1 MNPEHLNLLRQALP
15 FINKFKGKT
24 FVVKIGGEIAD
35 SDQTLHS
42 FCEEVALL
50 SQVGIHVVMV
60 HGGGKQAT
68 QLSKQLGIEPQ
79 MVQGRRITDEKTLD
93 VVMMVFA
100 GTINTEII
108 AALREYGAEPV
119 GISGVDGGIINA
131 VKRPPMKIKN
141 EKTGQDEVVDF
152 GHVGDIE
159 SIDPKLLEVLL
170 AADFVPVMASLGG
183 DDAGN
188 ILNINAD
195 TVASEI
201 ASALKAEKLIL
212 VTDVDGILREDKT
225 LISRA
230 TPQEIAELKKAG
242 VIRGGMMVK
251 ADSAVEA
258 LKDGVQSVHIIS
270 GKKPSTLLA
279 EVFTETGS
287 GTMIHRGVQ
296 PVKGRARKKVA
307 RPAAGK
313 VADEKAGPAKGGEEK
328 PAATAEAP
336 ANK

>member
-1 MNPEHLNLLRQALP
+1 MNTEHLDLLRQALP
-15 FINKFKGKT
+15 FINRFKNKT

-35 SDQTLHS
+35 DEATLHS

-119 GISGVDGGIINA
+119 GISGVDGGIIYA
-131 VKRPPMKIKN
+131 VKRPPQKIKN
-141 EKTGQDEVVDF
+141 EKTGVEEIIDF
-152 GHVGDIE
+152 GHVGDIQ
-159 SIDPKLLEVLL
+159 SIDPKLLQTLL

-212 VTDVDGILREDKT
+212 VTDVDGILRDDKS
-225 LISRA
+225 LISRV
-230 TPQEIAELKKAG
+230 TPQEIDELIKSN
-242 VIRGGMMVK
+242 VIRGGMVPK
-251 ADSAVEA
+251 ATSAVEA

-287 GTMIHRGVQ
+287 GTMIHRNNV
-296 PVKGRARKKVA
+296 PAKPKGRKARAKPVTP
-307 RPAAGK
+307 PAA
-313 VADEKAGPAKGGEEK
+313 P
-328 PAATAEAP
+328 AP
-336 ANK
+336 APAPQA

>member
-1 MNPEHLNLLRQALP
+1 MNPEHLGLLRQALP
-15 FINKFKGKT
+15 YINKFKNKT

-35 SDQTLHS
+35 SEATLHS

-50 SQVGIHVVMV
+50 AQVGIHVVMV

-68 QLSKQLGIEPQ
+68 ELSQQLGIEPK

-100 GTINTEII
+100 GTINTEIL
-108 AALREYGAEPV
+108 AALREYGVEAV

-131 VKRPPMKIKN
+131 IKRPPKRVVD
-141 EKTGQDEVVDF
+141 EKTGQEEMVDY

-159 SIDPKLLEVLL
+159 SVDPKLLQTLL

-195 TVASEI
+195 TVAAEI

-212 VTDVDGILREDKT
+212 VTDVDGILRSDKS
-225 LISRA
+225 LISRV
-230 TPQEIAELKKAG
+230 TPQEIDALVKEG
-242 VIRGGMMVK
+242 VIRGGMIPK
-251 ADSAVEA
+251 ANSAVEA
-258 LKDGVQSVHIIS
+258 LREGVQSVHIIS

-279 EVFTETGS
+279 EVFTNTGS
-287 GTMIHRGVQ
+287 GTMIHRD
-296 PVKGRARKKVA
+296 
-307 RPAAGK
+307 RPPN
-313 VADEKAGPAKGGEEK
+313 EFLSPES
-328 PAATAEAP
+328 
-336 ANK
+336 

>member
-1 MNPEHLNLLRQALP
+1 MNLEHLNLLRQALP
-15 FINKFKGKT
+15 FINRFKNKT

-35 SDQTLHS
+35 SDETLHS

-60 HGGGKQAT
+60 HGGGKQAS

-79 MVQGRRITDEKTLD
+79 MVQGRRITDEQTLD

-131 VKRPPMKIKN
+131 VKRPPQKIKN
-141 EKTGQDEVVDF
+141 EKTGVEEVVDF
-152 GHVGDIE
+152 GHVGDIQ
-159 SIDPKLLEVLL
+159 SIDPKLLETLL

-212 VTDVDGILREDKT
+212 VTDVEGILRDDKT
-225 LISRA
+225 LISRV
-230 TPQEIAELKKAG
+230 TPQDIDELIKSG
-242 VIRGGMMVK
+242 VIRGGMVPK
-251 ADSAVEA
+251 ALSAVEA

-287 GTMIHRGVQ
+287 GTMIHRNLL
-296 PVKGRARKKVA
+296 PVKPRGRKKA
-307 RPAAGK
+307 AAPPPAGAPS
-313 VADEKAGPAKGGEEK
+313 PAKSPDDK
-328 PAATAEAP
+328 PATAAESTP
-336 ANK
+336 SR

>member
-1 MNPEHLNLLRQALP
+1 MNPEHINLLRTALP
-15 FINKFKGKT
+15 FINRFKNKT

-50 SQVGIHVVMV
+50 AQVGIRVVMV
-60 HGGGKQAT
+60 HGGGKQAS
-68 QLSKQLGIEPQ
+68 QLSKQLGIETQ
-79 MVQGRRITDEKTLD
+79 MVGGRRITDEKTLD

-100 GTINTEII
+100 GQINTEII

-131 VKRPPMKIKN
+131 VKRPPQKVRN
-141 EKTGQDEVVDF
+141 EKTGQEEVVDF

-183 DDAGN
+183 DDSGN

-212 VTDVDGILREDKT
+212 VTDVEGILREDKS

-230 TPQEIAELKKAG
+230 TPQEIAELKKSG

-258 LKDGVQSVHIIS
+258 LKDGVGSVHIIS

-279 EVFTETGS
+279 EVFTEVGS
-287 GTMIHRGVQ
+287 GTMIHRGIQ
-296 PVKGRARKKVA
+296 PVKGRSRKKVV
-307 RPAAGK
+307 RPAGA
-313 VADEKAGPAKGGEEK
+313 AKNGEHK
-328 PAATAEAP
+328 TAEDKSAAESP
-336 ANK
+336 ATK

>member
-1 MNPEHLNLLRQALP
+1 MNTEDLGLLRQALP
-15 FINKFKGKT
+15 FINRFKNKT

-35 SDQTLHS
+35 DEATLHS

-68 QLSKQLGIEPQ
+68 QLSQQLGIEPK

-100 GTINTEII
+100 GTINTEIL
-108 AALREYGAEPV
+108 AALREYGAEAV

-131 VKRPPMKIKN
+131 VKRPPKKVVD
-141 EKTGQDEVVDF
+141 EKTGQEEMVDY

-159 SIDPKLLEVLL
+159 SIDPKLLQTLL

-212 VTDVDGILREDKT
+212 VTDVEGILRDDKS
-225 LISRA
+225 LISRV
-230 TPQEIAELKKAG
+230 TPQEIDELIKSG
-242 VIRGGMMVK
+242 VIRGGMVPK
-251 ADSAVEA
+251 AQSAVEA
-258 LKDGVQSVHIIS
+258 LKDGVQSVHIIT

-287 GTMIHRGVQ
+287 GTMIHRNV
-296 PVKGRARKKVA
+296 PVAKPRTRKRRDPGA
-307 RPAAGK
+307 PGK
-313 VADEKAGPAKGGEEK
+313 DASPPGG
-328 PAATAEAP
+328 
-336 ANK
+336 N

>member
-1 MNPEHLNLLRQALP
+1 MNPEHVDLLRTALP
-15 FINKFKGKT
+15 FINRFKNKT

-35 SDQTLHS
+35 DEATLHR

-79 MVQGRRITDEKTLD
+79 IVQGRRITDEKALD

-131 VKRPPMKIKN
+131 VKRPPVKMKN
-141 EKTGQDEVVDF
+141 EKTGVEEIIDF
-152 GHVGDIE
+152 GHVGDIH

-195 TVASEI
+195 TVAAEI

-212 VTDVDGILREDKT
+212 VTDVDGILREDKS

-230 TPQEIAELKKAG
+230 TPQEIDDLKKSG

-287 GTMIHRGVQ
+287 GTMIHRNNGQ
-296 PVKGRARKKVA
+296 
-307 RPAAGK
+307 
-313 VADEKAGPAKGGEEK
+313 PAKGRGRKSRAK
-328 PAATAEAP
+328 PVTAPEARP
-336 ANK
+336 TSETSPPGGN

>member
-15 FINKFKGKT
+15 FINRFKNKT

-35 SDQTLHS
+35 DEKTLHS

-93 VVMMVFA
+93 VVLMVFA

-131 VKRPPMKIKN
+131 VKRPPQKIKN
-141 EKTGQDEVVDF
+141 EKTGQEEVIDF

-170 AADFVPVMASLGG
+170 AADFVPVVASLGG
-183 DDAGN
+183 DDSGN

-212 VTDVDGILREDKT
+212 VTDVDGILRDDKS
-225 LISRA
+225 LISRV
-230 TPQEIAELKKAG
+230 TPQEIDELVKAG
-242 VIRGGMMVK
+242 TIRGGMVPK
-251 ADSAVEA
+251 ATSAVEA

-270 GKKPSTLLA
+270 GKKPSTLMA

-287 GTMIHRGVQ
+287 GTMIYRNHSQ
-296 PVKGRARKKVA
+296 LEKKPRARKKVRPA
-307 RPAAGK
+307 PAAG
-313 VADEKAGPAKGGEEK
+313 EGSK
-328 PAATAEAP
+328 PASAP
-336 ANK
+336 APAPAPETAPK

>member
-1 MNPEHLNLLRQALP
+1 MNPEHLNLLRTALP
-15 FINKFKGKT
+15 FINRFKNKT

-35 SDQTLHS
+35 DEKTLHS

-50 SQVGIHVVMV
+50 AQVGIRVVMV

-79 MVQGRRITDEKTLD
+79 VIGGRRITDEKTLD

-141 EKTGQDEVVDF
+141 
-152 GHVGDIE
+152 
-159 SIDPKLLEVLL
+159 DPKLLEVLL

-212 VTDVDGILREDKT
+212 VTDVEGILRDDKS

-230 TPQEIAELKKAG
+230 TPDEIADLKKSN
-242 VIRGGMMVK
+242 VIRGGMAVK

-258 LKDGVQSVHIIS
+258 LKDGVSSVHIIS

-287 GTMIHRGVQ
+287 GTMIYRNNGQLEKKPRV
-296 PVKGRARKKVA
+296 RKKA
-307 RPAAGK
+307 HKAPA
-313 VADEKAGPAKGGEEK
+313 PASA
-328 PAATAEAP
+328 PAPAPTAEGTP
-336 ANK
+336 K

>member
-1 MNPEHLNLLRQALP
+1 
-15 FINKFKGKT
+15 
-24 FVVKIGGEIAD
+24 
-35 SDQTLHS
+35 
-42 FCEEVALL
+42 
-50 SQVGIHVVMV
+50 
-60 HGGGKQAT
+60 
-68 QLSKQLGIEPQ
+68 
-79 MVQGRRITDEKTLD
+79 
-93 VVMMVFA
+93 MVFA

-141 EKTGQDEVVDF
+141 DKTGLEEIVDF

-212 VTDVDGILREDKT
+212 VTDVEGILRDDKS

-230 TPQEIAELKKAG
+230 TPDEIADLKKSN
-242 VIRGGMMVK
+242 VIRGGMAVK

-258 LKDGVQSVHIIS
+258 LKDGVSSVHIIS

-287 GTMIHRGVQ
+287 GTMIYRNNGQLEKKPRV
-296 PVKGRARKKVA
+296 RKKA
-307 RPAAGK
+307 HKAPA
-313 VADEKAGPAKGGEEK
+313 PASA
-328 PAATAEAP
+328 PAPAPTAEGTP
-336 ANK
+336 K

>member
-1 MNPEHLNLLRQALP
+1 MNPEHLGLLRQALP
-15 FINKFKGKT
+15 YINRFKNKT

-35 SDQTLHS
+35 TEETLHS

-50 SQVGIHVVMV
+50 AQVGIHVVMV

-68 QLSKQLGIEPQ
+68 ELSQQLGIEPK
-79 MVQGRRITDEKTLD
+79 MIQGRRVTDEKTLD

-100 GTINTEII
+100 GTINTEIL
-108 AALREYGAEPV
+108 AALREYGVEAV

-131 VKRPPMKIKN
+131 VKRPPKKVVD
-141 EKTGQDEVVDF
+141 EKTGQEQMVDY

-159 SIDPKLLEVLL
+159 SIDTKLLTTLL

-201 ASALKAEKLIL
+201 ASALHAEKLIL
-212 VTDVDGILREDKT
+212 VTDVEGILRADKT
-225 LISRA
+225 LISRV
-230 TPQEIAELKKAG
+230 TPAEIDQLVKEG
-242 VIRGGMMVK
+242 VIRGGMIPK
-251 ADSAVEA
+251 AQSAVEA
-258 LKDGVQSVHIIS
+258 LKDGVQTVHIIS
-270 GKKPSTLLA
+270 GKKSSTLLA

-287 GTMIHRGVQ
+287 GTMIHRGIV
-296 PVKGRARKKVA
+296 PATKPRTRK
-307 RPAAGK
+307 RREPAA
-313 VADEKAGPAKGGEEK
+313 PAQEGSPPGG
-328 PAATAEAP
+328 
-336 ANK
+336 N

>member
-1 MNPEHLNLLRQALP
+1 MNPEHLGLLRQALP
-15 FINKFKGKT
+15 FINKFKNKT

-35 SDQTLHS
+35 SEATLHS

-50 SQVGIHVVMV
+50 AQVGIHVVMV

-68 QLSKQLGIEPQ
+68 ELSQQLGIEPK
-79 MVQGRRITDEKTLD
+79 MIQGRRVTDEKTLD

-100 GTINTEII
+100 GTINTEIL
-108 AALREYGAEPV
+108 AALREYGAEAV

-131 VKRPPMKIKN
+131 VKRPPQKIKN
-141 EKTGQDEVVDF
+141 DKTGQDEVVDF

-212 VTDVDGILREDKT
+212 VTDVEGILRDDKS
-225 LISRA
+225 LISRV
-230 TPQEIAELKKAG
+230 TPSEIDELAKSG
-242 VIRGGMMVK
+242 VIRGGMVPK
-251 ADSAVEA
+251 AMSAVEA

-270 GKKPSTLLA
+270 GKNPSTLLA
-279 EVFTETGS
+279 EGFTETGS
-287 GTMIHRGVQ
+287 GTMIHRNLQ
-296 PVKGRARKKVA
+296 PVKGRGRKKPVA
-307 RPAAGK
+307 
-313 VADEKAGPAKGGEEK
+313 KASSAQAQIPGF
-328 PAATAEAP
+328 AP
-336 ANK
+336 APSTETPAPK

>member
-1 MNPEHLNLLRQALP
+1 MNLEHLNLLRQALP
-15 FINKFKGKT
+15 FINRFKNKT

-50 SQVGIHVVMV
+50 AQVGIHVVMV

-68 QLSKQLGIEPQ
+68 QLSKQLGIETQ
-79 MVQGRRITDEKTLD
+79 MVGGRRITDEKTLD

-108 AALREYGAEPV
+108 AALREYGAEAV

-131 VKRPPMKIKN
+131 VKRPPMKVHN
-141 EKTGQDEVVDF
+141 DKTGQDEMVDF

-183 DDAGN
+183 DDKGS

-212 VTDVDGILREDKT
+212 VTDVDGILREDKS

-230 TPQEIAELKKAG
+230 TPQEIADLKKAG
-242 VIRGGMMVK
+242 VIKGGMMVK

-296 PVKGRARKKVA
+296 PVKGRNRKKVV
-307 RPAAGK
+307 R
-313 VADEKAGPAKGGEEK
+313 
-328 PAATAEAP
+328 PAATAKNGDDKPKTAEDKP
-336 ANK
+336 AAETPATK

>member
-15 FINKFKGKT
+15 FINRFKNKT

-35 SDQTLHS
+35 TDQTLHS

-50 SQVGIHVVMV
+50 SQVGIRVVVV

-68 QLSKQLGIEPQ
+68 QLSKQLGIETQ
-79 MVQGRRITDEKTLD
+79 MIGGRRITDEKTLD

-100 GTINTEII
+100 GQINTEII

-131 VKRPPMKIKN
+131 VKRPPQKVRN
-141 EKTGQDEVVDF
+141 EKTGQEEIVDF

-183 DDAGN
+183 DDKGN

-212 VTDVDGILREDKT
+212 VTDVDGILRDDKS
-225 LISRA
+225 LISRV
-230 TPQEIAELKKAG
+230 TPQEIDELVKSG
-242 VIRGGMMVK
+242 VIRGGMVPK
-251 ADSAVEA
+251 ATSAVEA

-270 GKKPSTLLA
+270 GKKSSTLLA

-287 GTMIHRGVQ
+287 GTMIHRNVQ
-296 PVKGRARKKVA
+296 PVKGRSRKKVV
-307 RPAAGK
+307 RPPAAG
-313 VADEKAGPAKGGEEK
+313 AKNGEEK
-328 PAATAEAP
+328 PAPAAEPAAP
-336 ANK
+336 K

>member
-1 MNPEHLNLLRQALP
+1 MNTEHLGLLRQALP
-15 FINKFKGKT
+15 YINKFKNKT

-35 SDQTLHS
+35 SEATLHS

-50 SQVGIHVVMV
+50 AQVGIHVVMV

-68 QLSKQLGIEPQ
+68 ELSQQLGIEPK
-79 MVQGRRITDEKTLD
+79 MIQGRRVTDEKTLD

-100 GTINTEII
+100 GTINTEIL
-108 AALREYGAEPV
+108 AALREYGAEAV

-131 VKRPPMKIKN
+131 VKRPPKKVMN
-141 EKTGQDEVVDF
+141 EKTGQEEVVDY

-159 SIDPKLLEVLL
+159 SIDPKLLETLL

-195 TVASEI
+195 TVAAEI
-201 ASALKAEKLIL
+201 AAALKAEKLIL
-212 VTDVDGILREDKT
+212 VTDVDGILRDDKS
-225 LISRA
+225 LISRV
-230 TPQEIAELKKAG
+230 TPQEIDELIKSN
-242 VIRGGMMVK
+242 VIRGGMVPK
-251 ADSAVEA
+251 ATSAVEA

-270 GKKPSTLLA
+270 GKRSSTLLA

-287 GTMIHRGVQ
+287 GTMIHRPNLPAKPRGRKSRAK
-296 PVKGRARKKVA
+296 PVAPA
-307 RPAAGK
+307 PAA
-313 VADEKAGPAKGGEEK
+313 
-328 PAATAEAP
+328 AP
-336 ANK
+336 APETAPR

>member
-1 MNPEHLNLLRQALP
+1 MNPEHLNLLRTALP
-15 FINKFKGKT
+15 FINRFKNKT

-50 SQVGIHVVMV
+50 AQVGIRVVMV
-60 HGGGKQAT
+60 HGGGKQAS

-79 MVQGRRITDEKTLD
+79 MIQGRRITDEKTLD

-100 GTINTEII
+100 GQINTEII

-131 VKRPPMKIKN
+131 VKRPPVKVLN
-141 EKTGQDEVVDF
+141 EKTKQEELVDF

-183 DDAGN
+183 DDSGN

-212 VTDVDGILREDKT
+212 VTDVDGILREDKS

-230 TPQEIAELKKAG
+230 TPQEIAELKKSG
-242 VIRGGMMVK
+242 VIRGGMLVK

-258 LKDGVQSVHIIS
+258 LKDGVGSVHIIS

-279 EVFTETGS
+279 EVFTEVGS
-287 GTMIHRGVQ
+287 GTMIHRGIQ
-296 PVKGRARKKVA
+296 PVKGRSRKKVV
-307 RPAAGK
+307 RP
-313 VADEKAGPAKGGEEK
+313 AGPAKNGEHKAAEDK
-328 PAATAEAP
+328 PAAESDR
-336 ANK
+336 KSVV

>member
-15 FINKFKGKT
+15 FINRFKNKT

-50 SQVGIHVVMV
+50 SQVGIRVVMV

-68 QLSKQLGIEPQ
+68 QLSKQLGIETQ
-79 MVQGRRITDEKTLD
+79 MVGGRRITDEKTLD

-100 GTINTEII
+100 GQINTEII

-131 VKRPPMKIKN
+131 VKRPPMKVKN
-141 EKTGQDEVVDF
+141 EKTGHEEIVDF

-159 SIDPKLLEVLL
+159 SIDSKLLEVLL

-183 DDAGN
+183 DDKGN

-212 VTDVDGILREDKT
+212 VTDVEGILRDDKS
-225 LISRA
+225 LISRV
-230 TPQEIAELKKAG
+230 TPDEIRDLIKSG
-242 VIRGGMMVK
+242 VIRGGMVPK
-251 ADSAVEA
+251 AESAVEA

-270 GKKPSTLLA
+270 GKKASTLMA

-287 GTMIHRGVQ
+287 GTMIHRGIQ
-296 PVKGRARKKVA
+296 HVKGRSRKKVV
-307 RPAAGK
+307 R
-313 VADEKAGPAKGGEEK
+313 
-328 PAATAEAP
+328 PAATAKNGDAAKAAEDKPAP
-336 ANK
+336 AAEQAAPK

>member
-1 MNPEHLNLLRQALP
+1 MDLENLGLLRQALP
-15 FINKFKGKT
+15 YINKFKNKT

-35 SDQTLHS
+35 DEAILHS

-50 SQVGIHVVMV
+50 SQVGIRVVMV

-68 QLSKQLGIEPQ
+68 QLSEQLGIVPKI
-79 MVQGRRITDEKTLD
+79 VQGRRVTDEKALD

-100 GTINTEII
+100 GTINTEIL
-108 AALREYGAEPV
+108 AALREYGAEAV

-131 VKRPPMKIKN
+131 VKRPPKKMIN
-141 EKTGQDEVVDF
+141 EKTGLEEVVDF

-159 SIDPKLLEVLL
+159 SVDPKLLQTLL

-201 ASALKAEKLIL
+201 ASVLKAEKLFL
-212 VTDVDGILREDKT
+212 VTDVDGILRADKT
-225 LISRA
+225 LISRV
-230 TPQEIAELKKAG
+230 TPNEIDRLIAEG
-242 VIRGGMMVK
+242 VIKGGMVPK
-251 ADSAVEA
+251 AQSAVEA

-270 GKKPSTLLA
+270 GKKRSTLLA
-279 EVFTETGS
+279 EVFTDTGS
-287 GTMIHRGVQ
+287 GTMIHRNG
-296 PVKGRARKKVA
+296 G
-307 RPAAGK
+307 AA
-313 VADEKAGPAKGGEEK
+313 
-328 PAATAEAP
+328 
-336 ANK
+336 

>member
-1 MNPEHLNLLRQALP
+1 MNAEHLNLLRTALP
-15 FINKFKGKT
+15 FINRFKNKT

-42 FCEEVALL
+42 FCEEVALI

-68 QLSKQLGIEPQ
+68 QLSKQLGIETQ
-79 MVQGRRITDEKTLD
+79 IVGGRRITDEKTLD

-100 GTINTEII
+100 GQINTEII

-131 VKRPPMKIKN
+131 VKRPPQKVHN
-141 EKTGQDEVVDF
+141 DKTGQDELVDF

-212 VTDVDGILREDKT
+212 VTDVEGILREDKT

-230 TPQEIAELKKAG
+230 TPEEIAELKKSG

-270 GKKPSTLLA
+270 GKKSSTLLA

-287 GTMIHRGVQ
+287 GTMIHRGIL
-296 PVKGRARKKVA
+296 PVKGRRRKKVV
-307 RPAAGK
+307 PAAPK
-313 VADEKAGPAKGGEEK
+313 NGEEK
-328 PAATAEAP
+328 APKTPEDKTAPESTP
-336 ANK
+336 TR

>member
-15 FINKFKGKT
+15 FISRFKNKI

-35 SDQTLHS
+35 NEATLHS
-42 FCEEVALL
+42 FAEEVALL
-50 SQVGIHVVMV
+50 YQVGIRVVMV
-60 HGGGKQAT
+60 HGGGKQAS

-93 VVMMVFA
+93 IVMMVFA
-100 GTINTEII
+100 GTINTEIL
-108 AALREYGAEPV
+108 AALREYGAEAV

-131 VKRPPMKIKN
+131 VKRPPQKVRN
-141 EKTGQDEVVDF
+141 EKTGVEEVVDF

-159 SIDPKLLEVLL
+159 SIDPKLLETLL

-212 VTDVDGILREDKT
+212 VTDVEGILRDDKS
-225 LISRA
+225 LISRV
-230 TPQEIAELKKAG
+230 TPTEIDELIKSG
-242 VIRGGMMVK
+242 VIRGGMVPK
-251 ADSAVEA
+251 AMSAVEA

-287 GTMIHRGVQ
+287 GTMIHRNVQ
-296 PVKGRARKKVA
+296 
-307 RPAAGK
+307 
-313 VADEKAGPAKGGEEK
+313 PAKGRSRKK
-328 PAATAEAP
+328 PVAKAAPAPAPAPTTEAP
-336 ANK
+336 AAK

>member
-1 MNPEHLNLLRQALP
+1 MNLEHLNLLRQALP
-15 FINKFKGKT
+15 FINRFKNKT

-35 SDQTLHS
+35 SDATLHS

-79 MVQGRRITDEKTLD
+79 MVQGRRITDEQTLD

-131 VKRPPMKIKN
+131 VKRPPQKIKN
-141 EKTGQDEVVDF
+141 EKTGVEEIVDF
-152 GHVGDIE
+152 GHVGDIQ
-159 SIDPKLLEVLL
+159 SIDPKLLETLL

-212 VTDVDGILREDKT
+212 ITDVDGILRDDKT
-225 LISRA
+225 LISRV
-230 TPQEIAELKKAG
+230 TPQEIDELIKSG
-242 VIRGGMMVK
+242 VIRGGMVPK
-251 ADSAVEA
+251 ATSAVEA

-287 GTMIHRGVQ
+287 GTMIHRNLV
-296 PVKGRARKKVA
+296 PVKARGRKKA
-307 RPAAGK
+307 AAATPPSAPSPAKASDDKPAPAA
-313 VADEKAGPAKGGEEK
+313 ESTP
-328 PAATAEAP
+328 TR
-336 ANK
+336 

>member
-1 MNPEHLNLLRQALP
+1 MNPEHVNLLRQALP
-15 FINKFKGKT
+15 FINKFKNKT

-35 SDQTLHS
+35 DEKTLHS

-131 VKRPPMKIKN
+131 VKRPPQKIKN
-141 EKTGQDEVVDF
+141 EKTGQEEVVDF

-212 VTDVDGILREDKT
+212 VTDVDGILRDDKS
-225 LISRA
+225 LISRV
-230 TPQEIAELKKAG
+230 TPQEIDDLVKAN
-242 VIRGGMMVK
+242 VIRGGMVPK
-251 ADSAVEA
+251 ATSAVEA

-279 EVFTETGS
+279 EVFTENGS
-287 GTMIHRGVQ
+287 GTMIHRNNGQ
-296 PVKGRARKKVA
+296 LEKKSRTRKKAHKV
-307 RPAAGK
+307 PASAE
-313 VADEKAGPAKGGEEK
+313 AK
-328 PAATAEAP
+328 PAAAAAPAAEATP
-336 ANK
+336 K

>member
-35 SDQTLHS
+35 SEQTLHS

-131 VKRPPMKIKN
+131 VKRPPMKMKN
-141 EKTGQDEVVDF
+141 EKTGQEELVDF

-212 VTDVDGILREDKT
+212 LTDVDGILRDDKT
-225 LISRA
+225 LISRV
-230 TPQEIAELKKAG
+230 TPEEIAELIKSG
-242 VIRGGMMVK
+242 VIRGGMVPK
-251 ADSAVEA
+251 ATSAVEA

-270 GKKPSTLLA
+270 GKKPSTLMA

-287 GTMIHRGVQ
+287 GTMIHRNVL
-296 PVKGRARKKVA
+296 PVKGRRRKKVIP
-307 RPAAGK
+307 PAA
-313 VADEKAGPAKGGEEK
+313 PAKNGEEK
-328 PAATAEAP
+328 PAAAETP

>member
-15 FINKFKGKT
+15 FINRFKNKT

-35 SDQTLHS
+35 SEATLHS

-50 SQVGIHVVMV
+50 SQVGIHVVVV

-100 GTINTEII
+100 GTINTEIL
-108 AALREYGAEPV
+108 AALREYGAEAV

-131 VKRPPMKIKN
+131 VKRPPQKIKN
-141 EKTGQDEVVDF
+141 EKTGVEEIVDF

-159 SIDPKLLEVLL
+159 SIDPKLLETLL

-201 ASALKAEKLIL
+201 ASVLKAEKLIL
-212 VTDVDGILREDKT
+212 VTDVDGILRDDKS
-225 LISRA
+225 LISRL
-230 TPQEIAELKKAG
+230 TPLEIDELVKSG
-242 VIRGGMMVK
+242 VIRGGMVPK
-251 ADSAVEA
+251 AMSAVEA

-270 GKKPSTLLA
+270 GKKSSTLLA

-287 GTMIHRGVQ
+287 GTMIHRNVQ
-296 PVKGRARKKVA
+296 PPKARTRRKAKTP
-307 RPAAGK
+307 PAAAP
-313 VADEKAGPAKGGEEK
+313 VPP
-328 PAATAEAP
+328 PAAESP
-336 ANK
+336 AAK